1 MTAAYVGTTQ
11 NSRQSHYGYPEPV
24 CFGGYAHV
32 RIIAGTTRHSSGI
45 MKDLGA
51 APDTLHTGLSQRPGS
66 ANLGEM
72 PKSVVTVDI
81 T

>member
-1 MTAAYVGTTQ
+1 MWS
-11 NSRQSHYGYPEPV
+11 NDSRIRGKATMGYPEPV
-24 CFGGYAHV
+24 MFRRRYAHV

-66 ANLGEM
+66 AKLGEM